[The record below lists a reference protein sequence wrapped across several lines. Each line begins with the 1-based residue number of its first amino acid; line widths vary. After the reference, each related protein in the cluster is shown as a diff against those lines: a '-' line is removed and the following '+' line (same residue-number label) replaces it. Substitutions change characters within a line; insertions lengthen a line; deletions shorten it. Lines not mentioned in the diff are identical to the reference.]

1 MTSTTDQ
8 AAPPAGE
15 DGEEAEGKS
24 ALGRALDVAGVV
36 AACALAVI
44 MFDVLSGGKVTRWV
58 QRRLT
63 RGAKEPCEGCD
74 DTPAPTVTEAQ
85 AGDG

>member
-8 AAPPAGE
+8 AAPPAEG
-15 DGEEAEGKS
+15 DEEAEGKS
-24 ALGRALDVAGVV
+24 ALGRALDVAGVM